1 MANNIYVKNMVC
13 PRCIVAVS
21 RILEDL
27 DIPYASIKL
36 GEVELASVLSLK
48 KKNSMSIQL
57 LDLGFS
63 LINDRKSQLIEQM
76 KGLVVEKVHHS
87 DSVIGIKWAE
97 YISYK
102 LNTNVK

>member
-63 LINDRKSQLIEQM
+63 LINFNSADLIPQN
-76 KGLVVEKVHHS
+76 KVNLLS
-87 DSVIGIKWAE
+87 K
-97 YISYK
+97 
-102 LNTNVK
+102 